1 MNATL
6 QVAGGL
12 LGLFVVGCVSLSL
25 AQQQIQHP
33 AVKKVKG
40 DAGVDF
46 TACAECH
53 ADKTTAPV
61 VHPAME
67 LGCDTCHEVDQDEDW
82 TEVFLVTE
90 GNDLCFTCHDD
101 KHPEPSQ
108 VSLHLP
114 VRTGRCVDCHDAH
127 STEAEALLRQ
137 PTESREA
144 GENLCLGCHATIA
157 AQINKQTQHM
167 AVDLGCATCHTTHK
181 SNPADAPEGTFHLTG
196 PEPGLCLDCHEAEDA
211 ALKQAHVNQ
220 PFARSRCSECHNPHG
235 SDAPKLV
242 NNFIHA
248 AFEMGCETCHQE
260 PQEGKVVLQ
269 EGAGREMCLL
279 CHSDVQEQLE
289 QAQLTHFPL
298 EMDSGCIAC
307 HSPHAATY
315 SHLLKQGPVR
325 TCLSCHTE
333 LAEARV
339 AKANVHRP
347 VYEQSCVIC
356 HQPHTG
362 KHARL
367 LRAEVNDLCLECH
380 NKGFTRALQ
389 VRIRGN
395 VPMKLFDD
403 TVAVSTAHLEGA
415 PTIPLQKGQDKGHPS
430 IGVSHPVSGKYPL
443 GDNMTCLTCHTPHTS
458 VDRKLLATGGTG
470 ISICSKCH

>member
-1 MNATL
+1 MSATL

-12 LGLFVVGCVSLSL
+12 LGLFVLGCVSL

-33 AVKKVKG
+33 AVREGEG

-53 ADKTTAPV
+53 ADKTAAPV
-61 VHPAME
+61 VHPAMV

-90 GNDLCFTCHDD
+90 GNELCFSCHDD

-114 VRTGRCVDCHDAH
+114 VRTGRCVDCHDPH

-211 ALKQAHVNQ
+211 AFKQAHLNQ

-315 SHLLKQGPVR
+315 AHLLKQGPVR

-380 NKGFTRALQ
+380 GSQMENRIASGRTLRLFRGTVELEAGALAGM
-389 VRIRGN
+389 RMLPIPAGA
-395 VPMKLFDD
+395 
-403 TVAVSTAHLEGA
+403 TV
-415 PTIPLQKGQDKGHPS
+415 GHPFP
-430 IGVSHPVSGKYPL
+430 SHPVADEESL
-443 GDNMTCLTCHTPHTS
+443 SCLTCHNPHAADGSPKLFVTETPTS
-458 VDRKLLATGGTG
+458 TALCV
-470 ISICSKCH
+470 KCH